1 MPRYKALVAGGAGAM
16 GRWCAGFLKQA
27 GLDVSIASRGDATQ
41 VAAALGVR
49 QVPLEEAGDFD
60 LVVLSVPIDAVERM
74 ASRVAPRMRPGSL
87 LMDLSS
93 LKKSPMA
100 AMLRHAPPG
109 VEVIGAHP
117 LFGPDTDTLEGR
129 NVVLVPSDRS
139 GRWLAIVT
147 GLFEAAGARVAVATA
162 EEHDAKM
169 AIVQGLTHFMYIAW
183 GASLERL
190 GVSVDELRAFQ
201 TPVYGVTREMAG
213 RVLSQSPELYALIQ
227 AGEDVQPVR
236 AAFIE
241 ACSDLSKTADCG
253 DLAGFIAAFRSAAGH
268 YGDTAGARA
277 RSERLLRLVRETAL
291 IREAPGSE
299 RAFLLR
305 SGRQVYGVIRE
316 ARSDDFTLETPSET
330 LVIRYD
336 DATPLGPEG
345 LSRLKGGYPII
356 GRDILVKLPIGADA
370 TVLRWVLTKIDGVT
384 GVEIETFDALNPD
397 HVVYRFMVDVSPER
411 SDETLHRVLNTI
423 WGLGLEVK

>member
-1 MPRYKALVAGGAGAM
+1 MQRYKALVAGGAGAM

-27 GLDVSIASRGDATQ
+27 GLDVSITSRGNASEA
-41 VAAALGVR
+41 AAALGVK
-49 QVPLEEAGDFD
+49 QVPLEEAGNFD
-60 LVVLSVPIDAVERM
+60 IVVLSVPIDAVERM
-74 ASRVAPRMRPGSL
+74 AARVAPRMRPGSL

-93 LKKSPMA
+93 LKKGPMA

-117 LFGPDTDTLEGR
+117 LFGPDTDSLEGR
-129 NVVLVPSDRS
+129 NLVLVPSDRS
-139 GRWLAIVT
+139 GRWLPVMS
-147 GLFEAAGARVAVATA
+147 GLFETAGARVIVATA

-169 AIVQGLTHFMYIAW
+169 AVVQGLTHFMYIAW
-183 GASLERL
+183 GAALERL
-190 GVSVDELRAFQ
+190 GTCPDELVAYQ

-236 AAFIE
+236 AAFIS
-241 ACSDLSKTADCG
+241 ACSDLAKMADCG
-253 DLAGFIAAFRSAAGH
+253 DLAGFTAAFRSAAGH

-291 IREAPGSE
+291 TRESPGSE
-299 RAFLLR
+299 RAFLLH
-305 SGRQVYGVIRE
+305 SGRRVYGVIRDV
-316 ARSDDFTLETPSET
+316 RSDDFTLETPSET

-336 DATPLGPEG
+336 EATPLGPEW
-345 LSRLKGGYPII
+345 LHRLKGGYPII

-370 TVLRWVLTKIDGVT
+370 AVLRWVLTKIEGVT
-384 GVEIETFDALNPD
+384 GVETETYDALNPD
-397 HVVYRFMVDVSPER
+397 YVVYRFMVDVSPGQ
-411 SDETLHRVLNTI
+411 SDETLQRVLSTI

>member
-1 MPRYKALVAGGAGAM
+1 MQRYKALVVGGTGAM

-27 GLDVSIASRGDATQ
+27 GLDVSIASRGDASET
-41 VAAALGVR
+41 ATALGVK
-49 QVPLEEAGDFD
+49 QVPAEAAGDFD
-60 LVVLSVPIDAVERM
+60 IVVLSVPIDAVERM
-74 ASRVAPRMRPGSL
+74 AARVAPRMRPGSL

-109 VEVIGAHP
+109 IEVIGAHP

-129 NVVLVPSDRS
+129 NLVLVPSDRS
-139 GRWLAIVT
+139 GRWLPIMT
-147 GLFEAAGARVAVATA
+147 CLFDAAGARVVVATA

-169 AIVQGLTHFMYIAW
+169 AIVQGLTHFLYIAW

-190 GVSVDELRAFQ
+190 GVTVDELRPFQ
-201 TPVYGVTREMAG
+201 TPVYGVTREIAG

-236 AAFIE
+236 AAFVG
-241 ACSDLSKTADCG
+241 ACSDLSGMADCG

-277 RSERLLRLVRETAL
+277 RSERLLRLVRETTL
-291 IREAPGSE
+291 IRESPGSE
-299 RAFLLR
+299 RAFLLHD
-305 SGRQVYGVIRE
+305 GRKVYGVIR
-316 ARSDDFTLETPSET
+316 AVRSDDFTLETPSET

-336 DATPLGPEG
+336 DATPLGPEW
-345 LSRLKGGYPII
+345 LSRLKGGYPVI

-384 GVEIETFDALNPD
+384 GVETETFDALNPD
-397 HVVYRFMVDVSPER
+397 YVVYRFMVDVSPER
-411 SDETLHRVLNTI
+411 SDETLQRVLSTI

>member
-1 MPRYKALVAGGAGAM
+1 M
-16 GRWCAGFLKQA
+16 
-27 GLDVSIASRGDATQ
+27 
-41 VAAALGVR
+41 
-49 QVPLEEAGDFD
+49 
-60 LVVLSVPIDAVERM
+60 DAVERM
-74 ASRVAPRMRPGSL
+74 AARLAPHLRPGSL

-100 AMLRHAPPG
+100 GMIRHAPPG
-109 VEVIGAHP
+109 VEVIGVHP

-139 GRWLAIVT
+139 GRWLPILA
-147 GLFEAAGARVAVATA
+147 GLFEAAGARVVVATA

-183 GASLERL
+183 GATLERL
-190 GVSVDELRAFQ
+190 GVSLEELRAYE

-227 AGEDVQPVR
+227 AGEDVRPVR
-236 AAFIE
+236 AAFIG

-253 DLAGFIAAFRSAAGH
+253 DLAGFIAAYRSAAEH

-277 RSERLLRLVRETAL
+277 RSERLLRLVRETAQ
-291 IREAPGSE
+291 IRESPGSE
-299 RAFLLR
+299 RAFALHN
-305 SGRQVYGVIRE
+305 GRRVYGVIRE
-316 ARSDDFTLETPSET
+316 VHSDDFTLETPSET

-336 DATPLGPEG
+336 DATPLGPEW
-345 LSRLKGGYPII
+345 LSRLKGDYPII

-370 TVLRWVLTKIDGVT
+370 TVLRWVLSKIEGVT
-384 GVEIETFDALNPD
+384 GVEAETYDALNPD
-397 HVVYRFMVDVSPER
+397 YVVYRFMVDVSPER
-411 SDETLHRVLNTI
+411 SDETLQRVLSTI